1 MIIENQDDAPV
12 LCACTEPLHYL
23 SMPHEEAVAEYLSL
37 IPKHCDSRF
46 FADKR
51 VHDFLTS
58 DLCLGGYVPMKWTG
72 IRDLVVHLKTR
83 EACRHASIIMT

>member
-1 MIIENQDDAPV
+1 
-12 LCACTEPLHYL
+12 
-23 SMPHEEAVAEYLSL
+23 MPHEEAVAEYLSL

-58 DLCLGGYVPMKWTG
+58 DLCLGGFVPMKWTG